1 MLSASKLPLKGPE
14 IAEFTLSPLK
24 AVTIPLKSQPLQAPA
39 QAEEPIIEKRTKRF
53 ELFAMAMPS
62 LFYHDFHTNTSD
74 NLVISSLEERSAI
87 SGERLG
93 HKAAIGGTVRYRKNL
108 EFSAGLIYTWAN
120 ESFNFTEKT
129 ITGYQTLSANTETTS
144 FAMVPE
150 FSENNRT
157 VNFRRKELG
166 LQLGASLSLHRGK
179 VFEQAIG
186 GHVAFHRNLI
196 GASETDFDEE
206 NIKLKSHF
214 SFISVFYKLDYRLLP
229 RLDLI
234 LQPTFNYSSFINEN
248 ESSPVHIKPN
258 NLSINFG
265 LSYHL

>member
-1 MLSASKLPLKGPE
+1 
-14 IAEFTLSPLK
+14 
-24 AVTIPLKSQPLQAPA
+24 
-39 QAEEPIIEKRTKRF
+39 
-53 ELFAMAMPS
+53 MAMPS
-62 LFYHDFHTNTSD
+62 LFYHNFQTNTSD

-108 EFSAGLIYTWAN
+108 EFSAGLIYAWAN

-150 FSENNRT
+150 FSEN
-157 VNFRRKELG
+157 
-166 LQLGASLSLHRGK
+166 
-179 VFEQAIG
+179 
-186 GHVAFHRNLI
+186 
-196 GASETDFDEE
+196 
-206 NIKLKSHF
+206 IKLKSHF
-214 SFISVFYKLDYRLLP
+214 SVISVFYKLDYRLLP
-229 RLDLI
+229 QLDLI

-248 ESSPVHIKPN
+248 ESSPVYIKPN